1 MTVRNGVT
9 SPAGKKLDEA
19 IERAIEGWPIVP
31 ERAAFIDA
39 GTEYTEREMR
49 RAAEN
54 GNAAVLV
61 FADGSMQIVPS
72 EEIQGRKP
80 AG

>member
-1 MTVRNGVT
+1 MTARNGVP
-9 SPAGKKLDEA
+9 SPAAKKLDEA
-19 IERAIEGWPIVP
+19 IERAIEGRPIVP

-61 FADGSMQIVPS
+61 FADGSVQVIPP
-72 EEIQGRKP
+72 EEISGRKTI
-80 AG
+80 A